1 MKATKTS
8 MVVTLIVEQPDT
20 YNKLN
25 DIYLG
30 EWLAEQLPEFISLPF
45 DDIRALL
52 SVDVELNL
60 DMETVDVT
68 IKDLPATILS

>member
-1 MKATKTS
+1 
-8 MVVTLIVEQPDT
+8 MVVTLIVEQPDN

-45 DDIRALL
+45 DDIRFLV
-52 SVDVELNL
+52 SVDVDLNL
-60 DMETVDVT
+60 DMETIDIET
-68 IKDLPATILS
+68 SELPATIIE